1 MFDHGATPEAED
13 VASSVADLETALGA
27 TLDAAP
33 ETSPRYQPLLHDL
46 VCTVLAPTSALSG
59 ADGQI
64 DPVGAQGLF
73 HADSRALSRAR
84 LLVDGREPE
93 HIGHALTGPGG
104 ARFVSL
110 ARWLGDPGPDPTVR
124 VDRVRQVTAGGM
136 AETVEIVSAASAPV
150 TATVTLDLACDFAP
164 IEVVKSGGDAVPV
177 AAVYGGPGR
186 LSWGSH
192 GIRVTVT
199 AEDAHA
205 ETGDARARSVD
216 GRTESRDA
224 RASIG
229 QGRTDSGDARSA
241 IVEAVGLVG
250 GAAGRAGKGARLR
263 WEIVLPPRGRTT
275 LRWEARIEDPKA
287 VVTAPARPVEWG
299 RPRVTAADHRLARL
313 FDQSLDDLRSLRLAE
328 VSAPDDTFL
337 GAGVPWFLTLFGRD
351 SIWAARMLLPLGTG
365 LAAGTLR
372 VLARRQG
379 TRIDPGSGEAPG
391 KIMHELRRHEFTVVG
406 NGLRLPA
413 AYYGTIDATPLWVS
427 LLHDA
432 WRWGMPEEE
441 VAALLPALEAALGW
455 LGSDADADRDGFLE
469 YIDTSGRGLANQGW
483 KDSGDSVRFHDGRQA
498 EAPIALA
505 EVQGYAYEAARHAAA
520 LLSAFG
526 RPGADRWN
534 AHAEALAE
542 RFRAHFWVDGPH
554 GRHPAL
560 ALDRDKRP
568 VDSLTSNIGHL
579 LGTGL
584 LSAEESATVA
594 ALLASPAMAA
604 GFGLRTMSSED
615 GGFSPLSYHCGSI
628 WAHDTAIV
636 VAGLARAGF
645 GTEAAL
651 LADGLLAAGET
662 FGYRLP
668 ELFAGDDR
676 GAVVRPVP
684 YPAACRPQA
693 WSAAAAVAIVHA
705 ALGVYPD
712 VPSGRVSLR
721 PLAGAPLGAL
731 AVDGFRIA
739 GAEVGVAVDGHGA
752 VTVSGLPAGLSTGID
767 MP

>member
-13 VASSVADLETALGA
+13 VSTSVADLETAFGA
-27 TLDAAP
+27 PPDATP
-33 ETSPRYQPLLHDL
+33 DVSPRLQPLLHDL
-46 VCTVLAPTSALSG
+46 VSVVLAPTSALSG

-64 DPVGAQGLF
+64 RPDGAQGFF
-73 HADSRALSRAR
+73 HADSRALSEVG

-110 ARWLGDPGPDPTVR
+110 LRWLGDPGPDPTVR
-124 VDRVRQVTAGGM
+124 LDRARQVTPGGM
-136 AETVEIVSAASAPV
+136 EETIDIVSASSATV
-150 TATVTLDLACDFAP
+150 TATVTIDLECDFAP
-164 IEVVKSGGDAVPV
+164 IEVVKSGGDTSP
-177 AAVYGGPGR
+177 AASASGAPGS

-199 AEDAHA
+199 GDGAHA
-205 ETGDARARSVD
+205 ETG
-216 GRTESRDA
+216 T
-224 RASIG
+224 
-229 QGRTDSGDARSA
+229 
-241 IVEAVGLVG
+241 
-250 GAAGRAGKGARLR
+250 AGRGARLR
-263 WEIVLPPRGRTT
+263 WEVTLSPRGRAT
-275 LRWEARIEDPKA
+275 LRWKTGVHDPKA
-287 VVTAPARPVEWG
+287 VVTAPAGPVEWG
-299 RPRVTAADHRLARL
+299 RPRVTAADHRLVRL
-313 FDQSLDDLRSLRLAE
+313 LDQSLDDLRSLRLAE
-328 VSAPDDTFL
+328 TGAPGDTFL

-379 TRIDPGSGEAPG
+379 AKIDPESGEAPG
-391 KIMHELRRHEFTVVG
+391 KIMHELRRHEFTVTG
-406 NGLRLPA
+406 NRLHLPA

-432 WRWGMPEEE
+432 WRWGMPEQE
-441 VAALLPALEAALGW
+441 VAELLPALEAALEW
-455 LGSDADADRDGFLE
+455 LGGDADPDRDGFVE
-469 YIDTSGRGLANQGW
+469 YIDTSGHGLANQGW
-483 KDSGDSVRFHDGRQA
+483 KDSGDSVRFRDGRQA
-498 EAPIALA
+498 VAPIALV
-505 EVQGYAYEAARHAAA
+505 EVQGYAYEAARHGAA
-520 LLSAFG
+520 LLAAFG

-534 AHAEALAE
+534 AYADALAE
-542 RFRAHFWVDGPH
+542 RFRATFWVDGPH
-554 GRHPAL
+554 GRYPAL

-568 VDSLTSNIGHL
+568 VDALTSNIGHL

-584 LSAEESATVA
+584 LSAEESAAVA
-594 ALLASPAMAA
+594 ALLASPAMAG
-604 GFGLRTMSSED
+604 GFGLRTMSARD

-645 GTEAAL
+645 GAEAAL
-651 LADGLLAAGET
+651 LAEGLLAAGET

-668 ELFAGDDR
+668 ELYAGDAR
-676 GAVVRPVP
+676 EAVVQPVP

-693 WSAAAAVAIVHA
+693 WSAAAAVTVLHA

-721 PLAGAPLGAL
+721 PMAGAPLGAV
-731 AVDGFRIA
+731 AVGGLRIA
-739 GAEVGVAVDGHGA
+739 GAEVGAAVDKDGA
-752 VTVSGLPAGLSTGID
+752 VTLSGLPSGLSTDLTGVL
-767 MP
+767 